1 MSQVNATPAQ
11 PRMVIDQ
18 SGSGDFVTI
27 GEAIRTSVV
36 PGTLITVKPGIYREA
51 LVIDRDVEIVGEGD
65 RARIV
70 VEATDAHAV
79 TVTAHRAVVRN
90 LTVWAVGAE
99 VNSGAVWVAQG
110 RTVIEGC
117 DQTSAIGQVVSI
129 TGKDSAPVI
138 RNCEIRLCDAFVIST
153 CVAPGAGGAM

>member
-1 MSQVNATPAQ
+1 
-11 PRMVIDQ
+11 MVIDQ

-79 TVTAHRAVVRN
+79 TVTADRAVVRN
-90 LTVWAVGAE
+90 LTVRAVGAE
-99 VNSGAVWVAQG
+99 VDSGAVWVAQG

-117 DQTSAIGQVVSI
+117 DLTSA
-129 TGKDSAPVI
+129 TG
-138 RNCEIRLCDAFVIST
+138 
-153 CVAPGAGGAM
+153 